1 LDFAGLD
8 EPAFIAIVDCPLE
21 KQRHGLKP
29 GMGMRS
35 AHRTISDI
43 KMVVHQGYE
52 WIRKPEVVGRDDRRC

>member
-35 AHRTISDI
+35 AHGTISDI
-43 KMVVHQGYE
+43 EMVVHQGYE
-52 WIRKPEVVGRDDRRC
+52 WIS

>member
-35 AHRTISDI
+35 AHGTISDI

-52 WIRKPEVVGRDDRRC
+52 WIGEREVLWRDDWRC